1 MIKNIKLKNFKVFE
15 DEDIEL
21 APLTLI
27 TGINGM
33 GKSSVIQSLLL
44 LKQSYEIG
52 YLELKK
58 QVDLSNDYIDLES
71 AESLCYTMAKSRTVD
86 VGITLDNG
94 DSHQWSINASDP
106 KQKILDCQ
114 YTGNGNLS
122 DISLFKN
129 DFIFLEAER
138 WGPRSVYN
146 KKETRNYNTKLGIQG
161 ELTPAYLLDAIANN
175 EKIGMEGMK
184 HPNVVDGSDQLYEN
198 LNAWMEE
205 IVHLPLRARV
215 TEVDESTVKLLYNI
229 EGSLGRS
236 YSALQVGFGLTFCLP
251 IVVAL
256 LKARKGDLLI
266 IENPEAHLHP
276 AAQAKLGML
285 ICLAVHNGAQIII
298 ESHSDHILNSLRYSF
313 KKGILTN
320 EQAKVQFIRRII
332 ADGKVYPD
340 LDYIEIKETGKLS
353 HRPDDFFDTW
363 DKMLTELI

>member
-15 DEDIEL
+15 DENIEL

-33 GKSSVIQSLLL
+33 GKSSVIQALLL

-52 YLELKK
+52 YLELKN

-71 AESLCYTMAKSRTVD
+71 AESLCYTMAQNKTVD
-86 VGITLDNG
+86 IGFTLDNG
-94 DSHQWSINASDP
+94 DFHQWSINASDP
-106 KQKILDCQ
+106 KQKILDCH
-114 YTGNGNLS
+114 YTGNGNLAN
-122 DISLFKN
+122 IPLFKE

-138 WGPRSVYN
+138 WGPRSVYG
-146 KKETRNYNTKLGIQG
+146 KKESRNFNTKLGIQG
-161 ELTPAYLLDAIANN
+161 ELTPAYLLNAITDN

-184 HPNVVDGSDQLYEN
+184 HPNVTDGSEQLYEN

-205 IVHLPLRARV
+205 IVHLPLKTRV
-215 TEVDESTVKLLYNI
+215 TEIDESTVKLLYNI
-229 EGSLGRS
+229 EGSLGKS

-256 LKARKGDLLI
+256 LKAKKGDLLI

-276 AAQAKLGML
+276 AAQAKLGLL
-285 ICLAVHNGAQIII
+285 ICLAVHNGAQIIV
-298 ESHSDHILNSLRYSF
+298 ESHSDHILNSVRCSF
-313 KKGILTN
+313 KKRLLTE
-320 EQAKVQFIRRII
+320 EQAKVLFIRRII

-340 LDYIEIKETGKLS
+340 LDYIEIKENGKLS

-363 DKMLTELI
+363 DKMLTDLI

>member
-15 DEDIEL
+15 DENIEL

-33 GKSSVIQSLLL
+33 GKSSVIQALLL

-52 YLELKK
+52 YLELKN

-71 AESLCYTMAKSRTVD
+71 AESLCYTMAQNKTVD
-86 VGITLDNG
+86 IGFTLDNG
-94 DSHQWSINASDP
+94 DFHQWSINASDP
-106 KQKILDCQ
+106 KQKILDCH
-114 YTGNGNLS
+114 YTGNGNLAN
-122 DISLFKN
+122 IPHFKE
-129 DFIFLEAER
+129 DFIFLEAGR
-138 WGPRSVYN
+138 WGPRSVYG
-146 KKETRNYNTKLGIQG
+146 KKESRNFNTKLGIQG
-161 ELTPAYLLDAIANN
+161 ELTPAYLLNAITDN

-184 HPNVVDGSDQLYEN
+184 HPNVTDGSEQLYEN

-205 IVHLPLRARV
+205 IVHLPLKTRV
-215 TEVDESTVKLLYNI
+215 TEIDESTVKLLYNI
-229 EGSLGRS
+229 EGSLGKS

-256 LKARKGDLLI
+256 LKAKKGDLLI

-276 AAQAKLGML
+276 AAQAKLGLL
-285 ICLAVHNGAQIII
+285 ICLAVHNGAQIIV
-298 ESHSDHILNSLRYSF
+298 ESHSDHILNSVRCSF
-313 KKGILTN
+313 KKGLLTE
-320 EQAKVQFIRRII
+320 EQAKVLFIRRII

-340 LDYIEIKETGKLS
+340 LDYIEIKESGKLS

-363 DKMLTELI
+363 DKMLTDLI

>member
-161 ELTPAYLLDAIANN
+161 
-175 EKIGMEGMK
+175 
-184 HPNVVDGSDQLYEN
+184 
-198 LNAWMEE
+198 
-205 IVHLPLRARV
+205 
-215 TEVDESTVKLLYNI
+215 
-229 EGSLGRS
+229 
-236 YSALQVGFGLTFCLP
+236 
-251 IVVAL
+251 
-256 LKARKGDLLI
+256 
-266 IENPEAHLHP
+266 
-276 AAQAKLGML
+276 
-285 ICLAVHNGAQIII
+285 
-298 ESHSDHILNSLRYSF
+298 
-313 KKGILTN
+313 
-320 EQAKVQFIRRII
+320 
-332 ADGKVYPD
+332 
-340 LDYIEIKETGKLS
+340 
-353 HRPDDFFDTW
+353 
-363 DKMLTELI
+363 

>member
-1 MIKNIKLKNFKVFE
+1 MIKKIQLKNFKVFE

-52 YLELKK
+52 YLELKN
-58 QVDLSNDYIDLES
+58 QVDLVNDFIDLES
-71 AESLCYTMAKSRTVD
+71 AESLCYTMAKSRNVE
-86 VGITLDNG
+86 VRITLDNG
-94 DSHQWSINASDP
+94 DNHQWEINAADP
-106 KQKILDCQ
+106 KQKILDCR
-114 YTGNGNLS
+114 YSGNGNLS
-122 DISLFKN
+122 EIPLFKE
-129 DFIFLEAER
+129 DFTFLEAER
-138 WGPRSVYN
+138 WGPRSIYR

-161 ELTPAYLLDAIANN
+161 ELTPAYLLNAIANN
-175 EKIGMEGMK
+175 EEIGMKEMK
-184 HPNVVDGSDQLYEN
+184 HPKVIDGSDQLYEN

-205 IVHLPLRARV
+205 IVNLPLRTRV
-215 TEVDESTVKLLYNI
+215 TEVDESTIKLLYNI

-251 IVVAL
+251 IIVAL
-256 LKARKGDLLI
+256 LKAQKGDLII

-276 AAQAKLGML
+276 AAQAKLGLL
-285 ICLAVHNGAQIII
+285 ICRAAQNGAQIIL

-313 KKGILTN
+313 KKGILN
-320 EQAKVQFIRRII
+320 NQQAKVLFIRRII

-340 LDYIEIKETGKLS
+340 LDYIEIKENGKLS
-353 HRPDDFFDTW
+353 HRPEDFFDTW
-363 DKMLTELI
+363 DKMLTDLI